1 MKKLKFKRSVDL
13 IVKILCCLFFFL
25 FIGVELNTF
34 IGTFILKAISIILF
48 YISAIVIDKYGL
60 I

>member
-1 MKKLKFKRSVDL
+1 MKKLKFKRGVDV

-34 IGTFILKAISIILF
+34 ITTIILKVVSITLF
-48 YISAIVIDKYGL
+48 YMSAILIDKYGL

>member
-1 MKKLKFKRSVDL
+1 MKKLKFKRGIDL

-34 IGTFILKAISIILF
+34 IATFILKAISITLF
-48 YISAIVIDKYGL
+48 YISAILIDKYGL